1 MACFIPF
8 PQDFLIKTTKNIHLT
23 RNVRWISMEILR
35 ISQGFVSG
43 KNHTPRHCA
52 RSSPMWASAWAAW
65 AMARDSGVCS
75 RPTGSWWRPW
85 GGDEEVLAEREFCW
99 QIIGQWGNDGENHGT
114 NQGKMMG
121 TLLKKWNFEEGNPR
135 SKWRFF
141 WGEIMEKSGRNQV
154 SQQMSTVALCLK
166 MSWGFN

>member
-8 PQDFLIKTTKNIHLT
+8 PQEPLKTSIWPGIFDEFPWKSYEFPRVLFRGKTTRHATAPGLHLCGLP
-23 RNVRWISMEILR
+23 RGRLGLWPAI
-35 ISQGFVSG
+35 QVSAADPRAHGGGHGVAMRKFWLKGNFAG
-43 KNHTPRHCA
+43 KSLDN
-52 RSSPMWASAWAAW
+52 
-65 AMARDSGVCS
+65 G
-75 RPTGSWWRPW
+75 
-85 GGDEEVLAEREFCW
+85 E
-99 QIIGQWGNDGENHGT
+99 NDGENHGT

-135 SKWRFF
+135 SNWRFF
-141 WGEIMEKSGRNQV
+141 LWEIMEKSGRNQV

>member
-23 RNVRWISMEILR
+23 RNFRWISMEILR
-35 ISQGFVSG
+35 ISQGFYGDSTRHATAPGLHLCGLPRGRLGLRPAIQVSAADPRAHGGGHGVAMRKFWLKGNFDG
-43 KNHTPRHCA
+43 KSLDN
-52 RSSPMWASAWAAW
+52 
-65 AMARDSGVCS
+65 DG
-75 RPTGSWWRPW
+75 
-85 GGDEEVLAEREFCW
+85 E
-99 QIIGQWGNDGENHGT
+99 NDGENHGT

-121 TLLKKWNFEEGNPR
+121 TLLKKWSFEEGNPR

-141 WGEIMEKSGRNQV
+141 FGKSGRNQV
-154 SQQMSTVALCLK
+154 NSQQMSTVALCLK